1 VSTVPKHT
9 VPKDTVPKHTI
20 TDLVT
25 GRAFLECPRWRGD
38 RLWMSDLHRHEVLSV
53 TMSGH
58 VTVEA
63 TLDDQPAG
71 LGFLPDGTPIVASLF
86 DRVLLRIERDGRL
99 TRHGDLTA
107 LTIGGTNDMV
117 MDSRGRAFV
126 GSFGYD
132 YFAQE
137 QPKPACV
144 VRVEPD
150 GTAAVA
156 AEDLDFPNGMVI
168 TPDERTLIVA
178 ESNGHRLSAFDLAE
192 DGSLSGR
199 RVFAELGTDPDG
211 ICRDVDGAIW
221 VALPRAKRFVRVLDG
236 GEITDTIEVP
246 GRRAVAC
253 ALGGPDGHT
262 LFAITAKFWRDAA
275 GETVGESRLEVTR
288 VDVPAHGQ

>member
-1 VSTVPKHT
+1 VSAVADFTM
-9 VPKDTVPKHTI
+9 

-38 RLWMSDLHRHEVLSV
+38 RLWLSDLHRHEVLSV
-53 TMSGH
+53 TMSGD

-63 TLDDQPAG
+63 TLEDQPAG

-86 DRVLLRIERDGRL
+86 DRMLLRIEAGGQL
-99 TRHGDLTA
+99 SRHADLRA

-132 YFAQE
+132 YFAGE
-137 QPKPACV
+137 EPKPACV
-144 VRVEPD
+144 VRVEPN
-150 GTAAVA
+150 GTVTVA

-168 TPDERTLIVA
+168 TPDEGTLIVA
-178 ESNGHRLSAFDLAE
+178 ESNGHRLTAFDLDL
-192 DGSLSGR
+192 DGTLSRR

-211 ICRDVDGAIW
+211 ICRDVEGAIW
-221 VALPRAKRFVRVLDG
+221 AALPRGKRFVRVLEG
-236 GEITDTIEVP
+236 GVITNSIEVP

-253 ALGGPDGHT
+253 ALGGPDGRT
-262 LFAITAKFWRDAA
+262 LFGITAKFWRDDS
-275 GETVGESRLEVTR
+275 GEVVGESKLEIAR
-288 VDVPAHGQ
+288 VDVPAQ